1 MEGLE
6 VQIMELQSDL
16 KKLREQLKLDRN
28 RWKEEKA
35 SSLQVQSSQV
45 FSCKDE
51 YSSMY
56 LYNGL
61 TTNRPRVNYYLT
73 CTHTEALKMKICSL

>member
-6 VQIMELQSDL
+6 VQVMELQSDL

-45 FSCKDE
+45 FSCKD
-51 YSSMY
+51 
-56 LYNGL
+56 
-61 TTNRPRVNYYLT
+61 
-73 CTHTEALKMKICSL
+73 